1 MCVCVCVFVV
11 VVVHSF
17 LLLWPIETLVPPL
30 VSLSQ
35 CDAHLR
41 VKMIDTS
48 LEPIHKLL
56 RLLLLLIY
64 LSQVVDTVG
73 AYRRTS
79 PPELK
84 RQQRHTRVWSWFFYL
99 PFSRVSIKSV
109 NLASFPSSW
118 TRFDCQN
125 TRNKTDMYTLPHTLC
140 HNKMQLPIFLCKN
153 EIKCRSWAKSNS

>member
-1 MCVCVCVFVV
+1 MCVFV

-56 RLLLLLIY
+56 RLLLLLLIY

-109 NLASFPSSW
+109 NLASFPSPPGHVS
-118 TRFDCQN
+118 TV
-125 TRNKTDMYTLPHTLC
+125 KTQETKQTCIPPHTLC

-153 EIKCRSWAKSNS
+153 EMKCRSWAKSNS